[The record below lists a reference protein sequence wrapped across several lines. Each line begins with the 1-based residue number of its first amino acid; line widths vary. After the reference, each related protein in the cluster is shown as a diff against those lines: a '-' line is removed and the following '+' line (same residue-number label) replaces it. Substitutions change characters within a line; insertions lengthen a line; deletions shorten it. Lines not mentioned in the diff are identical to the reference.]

1 MVQLLH
7 PYKTTGKIVTL
18 TIWTFVAKAMS
29 LLFNMLSKLVIVF
42 LSISWLL
49 SPAAVILEPCKW
61 GLQRK
66 YDLSLFQFFAHLF
79 PWSDGTRCYDLRF
92 WMLSFKPAFSFSSF
106 TFSKWLFSTCSISTI
121 WVLSSA
127 FLRLLIF
134 LPEILIS
141 TCVSSSLDFT
151 WCTLLLLLSH
161 FSCVRLC
168 ATPQTAAHQAPLSLG
183 FSRQER

>member
-1 MVQLLH
+1 MFLWSSSQILH
-7 PYKTTGKIVTL
+7 DCWKSIAL
-18 TIWTFVAKAMS
+18 TIQTFVGKVMS
-29 LLFNMLSKLVIVF
+29 RLLNTLSRVVVTFLARSKL
-42 LSISWLL
+42 
-49 SPAAVILEPCKW
+49 AAVTICSDFGAQENKICHCFHFSPF
-61 GLQRK
+61 
-66 YDLSLFQFFAHLF
+66 YLS
-79 PWSDGTRCYDLRF
+79 WNDGTRCHGLRF

-134 LPEILIS
+134 LPEILIP

-168 ATPQTAAHQAPLSLG
+168 ATPQTAAHQAPPSLG